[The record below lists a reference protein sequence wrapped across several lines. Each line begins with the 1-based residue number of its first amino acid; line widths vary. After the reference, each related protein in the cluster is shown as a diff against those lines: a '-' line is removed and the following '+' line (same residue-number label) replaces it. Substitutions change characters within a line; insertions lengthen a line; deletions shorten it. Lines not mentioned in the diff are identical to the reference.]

1 MKFLSRVIW
10 SEGMYLAPHHF
21 QTQSRYF
28 EDSVRFAIEHAW
40 FEPWGSVHYRLD
52 KDAIE
57 NGRVALLSAQ
67 GIFEDGL
74 AFAMPDCDPLPPE
87 RDIRE
92 ILSPLAESLLVS
104 LVVQKRQPALPSCD
118 LNGGSGS
125 TRYRAVSHLISDM
138 NDGLDQKE
146 VKLCQ
151 KNVRLLSE
159 TEIDDGMWSI
169 PIARVRRD
177 RSGHF
182 VYDPDFIPP
191 CTRLTASERLMAFLG
206 QMVEVLEEKRKSL
219 QQPRQSGKFRAGVS
233 QAEVSNFWFLHTV
246 NDALAWLR
254 HFYLSKRG
262 HPEELFTG
270 LSRLAGALC
279 TFSFDSD
286 PAGLPLYDH
295 RHLDG
300 CFQALASHILDH
312 LEIVVH
318 GNTIEVPLQR
328 SGPNLF
334 VGEIGDRRC
343 FGRTRW
349 VLGVGSS
356 AGEAK
361 VLTQGASIIKM
372 CSQKFVGELVKRAMP
387 GLELIHLSAAPAAI
401 PGKPDLQYFS
411 VNKAGPCW
419 NHMMES
425 GRVGVYVPNDL
436 PEATVELHVI
446 LGG

>member
-1 MKFLSRVIW
+1 MKFLSRVVW

-40 FEPWGSVHYRLD
+40 FEPWGLVHYRLD
-52 KDAIE
+52 EDAIE
-57 NGRVALLSAQ
+57 NGRVALLSAH

-74 AFAMPDCDPLPPE
+74 VFAMPECDPLPAE

-92 ILSPLAESLLVS
+92 IFSPLAESLVVS
-104 LVVQKRQPALPSCD
+104 LAVLKRQPTLANCD
-118 LNGGSGS
+118 LNGDSGS
-125 TRYRAVSHLISDM
+125 TRYRAVNRLVRDV
-138 NDGLDQKE
+138 NNGVDEKE
-146 VKLCQ
+146 VKLCE
-151 KNVRLLSE
+151 KNIHLLAE
-159 TEIDDGMWSI
+159 TAIGENMLSI
-169 PIARVRRD
+169 PVARVRRD
-177 RSGHF
+177 GSGHLI
-182 VYDPDFIPP
+182 YDPDFIPP

-219 QQPRQSGKFRAGVS
+219 LQPSRSGKFRAGVS
-233 QAEVSNFWFLHTV
+233 QAEVSSFWFLHTI

-270 LSRLAGALC
+270 LSRMAGALC

-286 PAGLPLYDH
+286 PGALPLYDH
-295 RHLDG
+295 RQLDR
-300 CFQALASHILDH
+300 CFRSLVTHILEH

-318 GNTIEVPLQR
+318 GNTIEVPMR
-328 SGPNLF
+328 PAGPNLF
-334 VGEIGDRRC
+334 VGEVSDRRC
-343 FGRTRW
+343 FARSRW

-356 AGEAK
+356 AGEAR
-361 VLTQGASIIKM
+361 VLTHGASIIKV

-387 GLELIHLSAAPAAI
+387 GLELIHLPAPPSAISA
-401 PGKPDLQYFS
+401 KPDLQYFS
-411 VNKAGPCW
+411 INKAGPCW
-419 NHMMES
+419 NHIVES
-425 GRVGVYVPNDL
+425 GRVGIYAPNEL
-436 PEATVELHVI
+436 PDAAVELHII